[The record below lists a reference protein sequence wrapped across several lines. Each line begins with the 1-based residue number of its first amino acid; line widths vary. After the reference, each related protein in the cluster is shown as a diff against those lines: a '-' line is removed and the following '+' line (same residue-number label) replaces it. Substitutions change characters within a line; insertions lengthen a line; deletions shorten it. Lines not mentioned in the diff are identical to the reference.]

1 MRERELTPSRVGDYV
16 DYPSKPNAK
25 RGVSALQFFAE
36 QPFFILVKQRIQ
48 SLENVPYFD
57 PALCP
62 KADDGRR
69 DDWSTS
75 KVMSGQPGMLD

>member
-48 SLENVPYFD
+48 SLENVP
-57 PALCP
+57 
-62 KADDGRR
+62 
-69 DDWSTS
+69 
-75 KVMSGQPGMLD
+75 